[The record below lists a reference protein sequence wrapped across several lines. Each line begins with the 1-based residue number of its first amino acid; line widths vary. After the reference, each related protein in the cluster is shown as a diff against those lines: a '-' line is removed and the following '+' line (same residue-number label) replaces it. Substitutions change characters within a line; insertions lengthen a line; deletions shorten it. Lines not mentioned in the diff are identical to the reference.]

1 MSNWRSLSVNKMIV
15 KLARKLFLLSGA
27 TLISLFLPLV
37 SVSAK
42 TDTIKVGYTH
52 GLELFQ
58 ENETLKE
65 TVNALQSRIKRVTFK
80 LVSLS
85 PINALS
91 EIKEQK
97 VDFLIGPSNFF
108 VEFRGS
114 IPFTH
119 LATRIRANGK
129 EPAKTVGST
138 IIARSDRKDLNTVS
152 DLQGKSIAASMP
164 SSLGGWLAALREI
177 YKQGVDPDSFFS
189 SVHFK
194 EFQTPDVV
202 SSVLNSNV
210 DAGILTTCVLE
221 QIETSGMI
229 EKGSLKV
236 INQQP
241 IDEAGLTCRRST
253 SDLYPDMSFA
263 AVAGTPEWL
272 AREVTIAL
280 LSMPEFS
287 GYRWSIDHDQFSI
300 DQLMKDLGLGPYSYL
315 KDNTL
320 SGLFNRFK
328 KELLIALTFLLFL
341 IVNELNLRRLV
352 KQRTKAL
359 SKALEEKERAN
370 EEAALTRR
378 HFAALEKNGII
389 SQLGTIIAHESKQPL
404 GTLSNYLTILQIY
417 LSKRGEKDAFRDEII
432 ETMGNQ
438 LERLNG
444 LVSYVRNFAKKK
456 QNPLVKTNLVEIAQK
471 ALRNYES
478 CEPNFRKVKFRFQSA
493 LKEAYIVSEPISL
506 ELLIL
511 NLIKNG
517 FEEALINSK
526 TTSIVTVSIF
536 EETDNRYRLEV
547 ENSGKEMTENDI
559 KRLVSLGESV
569 KPDGLGLGL
578 PIIRGIADHFGA
590 DIKFKRRTGG
600 GVIASIFFSKF
611 KDEVDDNV

>member
-1 MSNWRSLSVNKMIV
+1 MQ
-15 KLARKLFLLSGA
+15 ALL
-27 TLISLFLPLV
+27 P
-37 SVSAK
+37 
-42 TDTIKVGYTH
+42 
-52 GLELFQ
+52 Q
-58 ENETLKE
+58 
-65 TVNALQSRIKRVTFK
+65 
-80 LVSLS
+80 
-85 PINALS
+85 
-91 EIKEQK
+91 
-97 VDFLIGPSNFF
+97 
-108 VEFRGS
+108 FR
-114 IPFTH
+114 
-119 LATRIRANGK
+119 
-129 EPAKTVGST
+129 
-138 IIARSDRKDLNTVS
+138 
-152 DLQGKSIAASMP
+152 Q
-164 SSLGGWLAALREI
+164 
-177 YKQGVDPDSFFS
+177 
-189 SVHFK
+189 
-194 EFQTPDVV
+194 
-202 SSVLNSNV
+202 
-210 DAGILTTCVLE
+210 
-221 QIETSGMI
+221 
-229 EKGSLKV
+229 
-236 INQQP
+236 
-241 IDEAGLTCRRST
+241 
-253 SDLYPDMSFA
+253 
-263 AVAGTPEWL
+263 
-272 AREVTIAL
+272 L

-370 EEAALTRR
+370 EETALTRR

-404 GTLSNYLTILQIY
+404 GTLSNYLAILQIY

-444 LVSYVRNFAKKK
+444 LISYVRNFAKKK

>member
-1 MSNWRSLSVNKMIV
+1 
-15 KLARKLFLLSGA
+15 
-27 TLISLFLPLV
+27 
-37 SVSAK
+37 
-42 TDTIKVGYTH
+42 
-52 GLELFQ
+52 
-58 ENETLKE
+58 
-65 TVNALQSRIKRVTFK
+65 
-80 LVSLS
+80 
-85 PINALS
+85 
-91 EIKEQK
+91 
-97 VDFLIGPSNFF
+97 
-108 VEFRGS
+108 
-114 IPFTH
+114 
-119 LATRIRANGK
+119 
-129 EPAKTVGST
+129 
-138 IIARSDRKDLNTVS
+138 
-152 DLQGKSIAASMP
+152 
-164 SSLGGWLAALREI
+164 
-177 YKQGVDPDSFFS
+177 
-189 SVHFK
+189 
-194 EFQTPDVV
+194 
-202 SSVLNSNV
+202 
-210 DAGILTTCVLE
+210 
-221 QIETSGMI
+221 
-229 EKGSLKV
+229 
-236 INQQP
+236 
-241 IDEAGLTCRRST
+241 
-253 SDLYPDMSFA
+253 MSFA

-404 GTLSNYLTILQIY
+404 GTLSNYLAILQIY

-536 EETDNRYRLEV
+536 EETDNRYRL
-547 ENSGKEMTENDI
+547 
-559 KRLVSLGESV
+559 
-569 KPDGLGLGL
+569 
-578 PIIRGIADHFGA
+578 
-590 DIKFKRRTGG
+590 
-600 GVIASIFFSKF
+600 
-611 KDEVDDNV
+611 